1 MLKQW
6 PQKNK
11 RVFFGIG
18 TDQLL
23 VRMEK
28 KMSVTVFYITNKKML
43 LTRMVIEYLI
53 ECREDVSEA

>member
-1 MLKQW
+1 M
-6 PQKNK
+6 
-11 RVFFGIG
+11 
-18 TDQLL
+18 
-23 VRMEK
+23 RMEK